1 MTYSLKAVATLY
13 VTAAP
18 CSDPEAARDQLTAA
32 VDVEAD
38 NGFDV
43 IVREVR
49 VLDSHRFA
57 VEGHLIV
64 ELNGELETPVS
75 NEEATRLAARNLRIR
90 ESKGPTGT
98 CRELID
104 FGAFICPP
112 VDAGPAPLAAQ
123 SSSFCLN

>member
-1 MTYSLKAVATLY
+1 MTYPLKAVATLY

-18 CSDPEAARDQLTAA
+18 CSDPEAARDQLAAA

-43 IVREVR
+43 TVRDVR

-57 VEGHLIV
+57 VEGHLVV
-64 ELNGELETPVS
+64 EVDGELETPVS
-75 NEEATRLAARNLRIR
+75 NEEATELAARHLRIR
-90 ESKGPTGT
+90 ESEGPTGT
-98 CRELID
+98 CRELIE

-112 VDAGPAPLAAQ
+112 ADPSRAPVAAQ
-123 SSSFCLN
+123 PSPFCLN